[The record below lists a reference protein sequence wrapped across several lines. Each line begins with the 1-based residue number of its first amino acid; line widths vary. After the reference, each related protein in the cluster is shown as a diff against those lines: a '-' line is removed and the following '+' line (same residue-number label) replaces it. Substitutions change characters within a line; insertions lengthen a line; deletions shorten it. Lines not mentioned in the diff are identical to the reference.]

1 MKRYLPHALAALSMA
16 AIATPVAHAGTLFR
30 AYLAS
35 YGVDTNACTVAAPC
49 RLLPAA
55 LNAVADKGEI
65 WILDSANYNAGQVDI
80 AQNVSI
86 LAIPGVTASFVAA
99 GSFPAIT
106 ISTPSIKVSMRN
118 VVIANNASNPGTYGV
133 QLNANSELSM
143 EECVFSNT
151 VFDALNVNAG
161 KANVRNSMFRNSG
174 NFAVS
179 AYNGSQV
186 TISGSQ
192 MQGGY
197 GGVDAENNTASSTTL
212 VSVSDS
218 IISGQSQF
226 GVHALTG
233 TSTST
238 SKIMLAR
245 STVTGVGSAATHAGL
260 YANSLTGAPTIVVAN
275 SAVSGNYINF
285 QQLNNGVIRTMGN
298 NYIGDPVLVGGD
310 VGSLTSFAPR

>member
-1 MKRYLPHALAALSMA
+1 MRRFLPHALAALSTA
-16 AIATPVAHAGTLFR
+16 AFLVPSAHAGTLFR

-35 YGVDTNACTVAAPC
+35 SGNDSNPCTVAAPC

-65 WILDSANYNAGQVDI
+65 WILDSANYNGGQVDI
-80 AQNVSI
+80 SQNVSI

-99 GSFPAIT
+99 GNFPAIT
-106 ISTPSIKVSMRN
+106 ITTAGIKVSMRN
-118 VVIANNASNPGTYGV
+118 AVIANNASNPGTYGV

-143 EECVFSNT
+143 EECVFANT
-151 VFDALNVNAG
+151 VFDGLNVNAG

-192 MQGGY
+192 MHGGY
-197 GGVDAENNTASSTTL
+197 GGVDAENNVASSTTL

-218 IISGQSQF
+218 VISGQSQF
-226 GVHALTG
+226 GLHALTG
-233 TSTST
+233 ASTAN
-238 SKIMLAR
+238 SKIMLSR
-245 STVTGVGSAATHAGL
+245 STVTSVGSAGTHAGL
-260 YANSLTGAPTIVVAN
+260 YASSLSGVPTIVVA
-275 SAVSGNYINF
+275 SSTVSGNYINF
-285 QQLNNGVIRTMGN
+285 QQINNGVIKTIGN
-298 NYIGDPVLVGGD
+298 NYIADAFAAD
-310 VGSLTSFAPR
+310 VGALTPFAAR